1 VTDSS
6 NSVHVRLQDLT
17 VRPHATA
24 SNSETVAILNA
35 VNLELV
41 KGERVLLLG
50 PSGAG
55 KSTLMLALSG
65 VLQSL
70 DLAEVTGLIEAP
82 ESGLLLQNSMDATV
96 GQTVFRDAAFG
107 AESAGVPALQISQ
120 LVDYALKS
128 VSLSVDLERSPST
141 LSGGELQRLCLAG
154 LMTLAPELLLL
165 DEPTSMLDP
174 KSAFEVRMAVGE
186 YLRKSGATAVIAEHK
201 FEVWLPLV
209 TRVVIL
215 GTNGEIIDDG
225 STAEVISKNESNLLK
240 WGLWIPGAPA
250 PLTPGPKVNRSG
262 GFEAIVGVSG
272 SGKTSLLNQRL
283 NEAVEK
289 FGATQI
295 GWVPQNPTLSFYGDT
310 VLDSASVTATKL
322 LGGVGRE
329 NALAW
334 LERMGLAGKV
344 QLHPTDLSGGEQ
356 RRLAIASALAHE
368 PKMLFLD
375 EPTVGQDR
383 INWLFVVS
391 AILEASSSGVE
402 VVVATHDADL
412 IEFADRIEQLQARSA
427 KQDNLAKQAQLT
439 NRTGVNTPKE
449 SRDTSAPSPLGLLT
463 ASALLLFGSFYIQ
476 TLGQAFIGVVAVA
489 ASFVAAWK
497 LGYKPKLGGPLW
509 PVLFGIVSLGV
520 SNWWLS
526 ATPNP
531 ERALLAALRMT
542 FFVIPGVLLAREI
555 RVPVLGDQLGQLLR
569 LPARPVIAGMVALS
583 RVAEMRKTWDQLA
596 LLRKLRALD
605 QTAKPVKLVRGRI
618 TRMRDSWNQRVTSRF
633 RRVTTLTLQ
642 LLLQSIR
649 SATVTAIAME
659 SRGFS
664 NIDEA
669 ELADQVPAN
678 HEPSNSASA
687 GKVAIRGLFVKY
699 RKRSWAV
706 PAKLTTG
713 DTLLVAAAA
722 CCAALVIL
730 F

>member
-1 VTDSS
+1 
-6 NSVHVRLQDLT
+6 VRLQDLT

-24 SNSETVAILNA
+24 SNSDTVAILNA
-35 VNLELV
+35 VNLELI

-55 KSTLMLALSG
+55 KSTLLLALSG

-70 DLAEVTGLIEAP
+70 ELAEVSGQIEAP
-82 ESGLLLQNSMDATV
+82 DSGLLLQNSMDATV

-107 AESAGVPALQISQ
+107 AESSGVAALQISQ

-128 VSLSVDLERSPST
+128 VSLSVDQDRSPST

-186 YLRKSGATAVIAEHK
+186 YLRESGATAVIAEHK

-215 GTNGEIIDDG
+215 GTKGEIIDDG
-225 STAEVISKNESNLLK
+225 STTEVISKNESNLLK
-240 WGLWIPGAPA
+240 WGLWIPGAKA
-250 PLTPGPKVNRSG
+250 PLTPSTMANRSG
-262 GFEAIVGVSG
+262 GFQAIVGVSG

-295 GWVPQNPTLSFYGDT
+295 GWVPQNPSLSFYGDT

-391 AILEASSSGVE
+391 AILEASGSGIE
-402 VVVATHDADL
+402 VVVATHDAEL
-412 IEFADRIEQLQARSA
+412 VEFADKIEQLQARS
-427 KQDNLAKQAQLT
+427 KMQANLT
-439 NRTGVNTPKE
+439 NRTGATTPAE
-449 SRDTSAPSPLGLLT
+449 SRDSSAPSPLGLLT

-476 TLGQAFIGVVAVA
+476 TLGQAFIGVFAVA
-489 ASFVAAWK
+489 ASFAAAWK
-497 LGYKPKLGGPLW
+497 LGYRAKLGGPLW

-531 ERALLAALRMT
+531 ERALLSALRMT

-555 RVPVLGDQLGQLLR
+555 RVPVLGDQLGQVLR

-605 QTAKPVKLVRGRI
+605 QVDKPVKLVRSRL
-618 TRMRDSWNQRVTSRF
+618 TRLRDSWHQRVTSRF
-633 RRVTTLTLQ
+633 LRVVNLTLQ

-664 NIDEA
+664 TIDDSA
-669 ELADQVPAN
+669 PAN
-678 HEPSNSASA
+678 QMATNNASVGKAAPS
-687 GKVAIRGLFVKY
+687 GLFVKY

-713 DTLLVAAAA
+713 DVLLVAAAA
-722 CCAALVIL
+722 CCAAIVIL

>member
-1 VTDSS
+1 MA
-6 NSVHVRLQDLT
+6 NPVHVRLKDLT
-17 VRPHATA
+17 VSPHATA
-24 SNSETVAILNA
+24 TNTVAAPILDR

-41 KGERVLLLG
+41 QGERVLLLG

-55 KSTLMLALSG
+55 KSTLLLALSG

-70 DLAEVTGLIEAP
+70 ELAEVSGQIEAP
-82 ESGLLLQNSMDATV
+82 QSGLLLQNSMDATV

-107 AESAGVPALQISQ
+107 AESAGLPALEISQ
-120 LVDYALKS
+120 LVEHALKS
-128 VSLSVDLERSPST
+128 VSLSVDQDRSPST

-165 DEPTSMLDP
+165 DEPTSMLDS

-215 GTNGEIIDDG
+215 GTSGEIIDDG
-225 STAEVISKNESNLLK
+225 SPAQVISKNESNLLK
-240 WGLWIPGAPA
+240 WGLWIPGATA
-250 PLTPGPKVNRSG
+250 PLTPSTKANRSG
-262 GFEAIVGVSG
+262 GFQAIVGVSG

-295 GWVPQNPTLSFYGDT
+295 GWVPQNPTLSFYGNT

-344 QLHPTDLSGGEQ
+344 QLHPRDLSGGEQ

-391 AILEASSSGVE
+391 AILEASGSGVE

-412 IEFADRIEQLQARSA
+412 IEFADKIEQLRAGS
-427 KQDNLAKQAQLT
+427 KQEAPL
-439 NRTGVNTPKE
+439 NTLVTATPTAN
-449 SRDTSAPSPLGLLT
+449 SRETLSPSPLGLLS

-476 TLGQAFIGVVAVA
+476 TLAQAIIGLVAVGICFA
-489 ASFVAAWK
+489 AAWK
-497 LGYKPKLGGPLW
+497 FGYRAKLGGPLW
-509 PVLFGIVSLGV
+509 PVLFGIISLGL

-531 ERALLAALRMT
+531 ERALLAAMRMI

-569 LPARPVIAGMVALS
+569 LPARPVIAAMVALS
-583 RVAEMRKTWDQLA
+583 RVAEMGKTWDQLA

-605 QTAKPVKLVRGRI
+605 QVEKPVKLIRSRLTRI
-618 TRMRDSWNQRVTSRF
+618 RDSWHLRVTFKF
-633 RRVTTLTLQ
+633 RRVVNLTLQ
-642 LLLQSIR
+642 LLLQAIQ

-664 NIDEA
+664 TIDA
-669 ELADQVPAN
+669 SAPAN
-678 HEPSNSASA
+678 QMPGNQMPTNNASG
-687 GKVAIRGLFVKY
+687 GKGVLSGLFVKY

-706 PAKLTTG
+706 PAELTTG
-713 DTLLVAAAA
+713 DVLVVAAAA
-722 CCAALVIL
+722 CCAVLVIL